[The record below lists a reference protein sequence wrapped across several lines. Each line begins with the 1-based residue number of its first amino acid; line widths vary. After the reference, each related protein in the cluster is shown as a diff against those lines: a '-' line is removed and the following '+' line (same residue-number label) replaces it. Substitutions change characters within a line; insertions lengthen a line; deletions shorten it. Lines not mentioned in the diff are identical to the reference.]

1 MPCRHRQ
8 IQTGVFLLM
17 LLAILG
23 MPDWGIP
30 QNGRVDQKASG
41 VITGRVY
48 DVETMEP
55 LAFADV
61 FLDSVLI
68 GSATRNDGTFIIR
81 YVKPGTYKLI
91 ARRIGY
97 QPYEE
102 IIQLQ
107 PGKLLS
113 RNIGLKPTV
122 VKAEEVTVTAARRE
136 QTAQMAPASVM
147 IINTRDLRE
156 RSVVTF
162 DQALELVSGLD
173 VYRASGISVQSLSI
187 RGSSDVAGGGV
198 GNRVLLLID
207 GRPALTSD
215 SGGALWSLIPTSF
228 IEQVEVVKGA
238 FSSLYGSTAMGG
250 VINVITRRPTYK
262 SLTTV
267 DLGYGLYKQ
276 PHPQLRFTND
286 PLEQSLLEI
295 SHSGRKG
302 QVSYLFNF
310 SRKQSDGYTENTAY
324 KFYNVFGKLL
334 YDFREN
340 RNLEVSLNWS
350 TSDNDYP
357 HTWMSNLQPYRVLP
371 KYRDDR
377 QKKNVYSADVLYW
390 AVPNT
395 KMKYSSRFYFYR
407 TASRSFFNENDP
419 NYTIPGN
426 QPFGLRTRVDA
437 DKFGNITQL
446 DYFLNDRHYLILG
459 LDAQIDRVFSDP
471 DTIMYG
477 DRQVNN
483 VALYLQDEWEVTPNL
498 TATLGLRYDWNHLVG
513 GITQGQLSPKIA
525 LVYHPRSNLAVRML
539 LGQAFRAPSIAERFF
554 QKELSGGT
562 LFKPNPTLKA
572 EKMDFSMETGV
583 RWHLGQ
589 WIDLDLAYFR
599 YHYRDMIYWVEI
611 SAEEGVLYTLFQV
624 RNLNK
629 AFMQGLEVTAHVG
642 WSPYFR
648 AQASY
653 TFLDARDQSDNRL
666 DDLLA
671 YRVRHSFSFSSTLS
685 YGRFS
690 LNLTG
695 RYKSRVEE
703 VFLYPMEK
711 PDAFFVMN
719 AKLQAR
725 VSEAVQLSLSLR
737 NLLDAKY
744 EELARYRMPGRN
756 WLLGLHY
763 RF

>member
-1 MPCRHRQ
+1 MPDTKGKYP
-8 IQTGVFLLM
+8 TGIFLLM

-23 MPDWGIP
+23 MPLQGIP
-30 QNGRVDQKASG
+30 QNGHVDQRVSG

-48 DVETMEP
+48 DAETMEP
-55 LAFADV
+55 LGFTDV

-68 GSATRNDGTFIIR
+68 GAAIRSDGTFIIR
-81 YVKPGTYKLI
+81 YVKPGTYRLI
-91 ARRIGY
+91 VRRIGY
-97 QPYEE
+97 QQHQE
-102 IIQLQ
+102 IIHLQ

-113 RNIGLKPTV
+113 RTIALKPTV
-122 VKAEEVTVTAARRE
+122 VRAEEVTVTAARRE

-147 IINTRDLRE
+147 IINSRDLRE
-156 RSVVTF
+156 RSIVTF

-173 VYRASGISVQSLSI
+173 LYRASGISVQSLSI

-267 DLGYGLYKQ
+267 DLSYGFYEQ
-276 PHPQLRFTND
+276 PHPELRFTNE
-286 PLEQSLLEI
+286 PLKQSQIEI
-295 SHSGRKG
+295 SHSGVKG
-302 QVSYLFNF
+302 RMSYLLNF

-340 RNLEVSLNWS
+340 RNLEISLNWS

-377 QKKNVYSADVLYW
+377 QQKNVYSADVLYW
-390 AVPNT
+390 AVPST
-395 KMKYSSRFYFYR
+395 RAKYSSRFYFYR

-426 QPFGLRTRVDA
+426 QPFGLRTLVDA
-437 DKFGNITQL
+437 DKFGNITQF
-446 DYFLNDRHYLILG
+446 DYYLNDRHYLIVG
-459 LDAQIDRVFSDP
+459 LDTQIDRVQSDP

-483 VALYLQDEWEVTPNL
+483 VALYLQDEWEVTPEL
-498 TATLGLRYDWNHLVG
+498 TTTLGLRYDWNHLVN

-525 LVYHPRSNLAVRML
+525 LVYHPRSNLAFRLL

-562 LFKPNPTLKA
+562 LFKPNPKLKA

-583 RWHLGQ
+583 RWHFGE

-629 AFMQGLEVTAHVG
+629 AFMQGLEVA
-642 WSPYFR
+642 
-648 AQASY
+648 
-653 TFLDARDQSDNRL
+653 
-666 DDLLA
+666 
-671 YRVRHSFSFSSTLS
+671 
-685 YGRFS
+685 
-690 LNLTG
+690 
-695 RYKSRVEE
+695 
-703 VFLYPMEK
+703 
-711 PDAFFVMN
+711 
-719 AKLQAR
+719 AK
-725 VSEAVQLSLSLR
+725 
-737 NLLDAKY
+737 
-744 EELARYRMPGRN
+744 
-756 WLLGLHY
+756 
-763 RF
+763 